1 MPAPHR
7 YTYMRRQ
14 IRNVNDAT
22 VVSKGGSTT
31 HLKQTFPVYTSRS
44 LSVYL
49 SNVSSSTSF
58 FLRNYICTM
67 HFHRLRWGCPRH
79 KTVPRFKNSVKRW
92 VGRQQHWRSLVSC
105 VGPLAEQ
112 EKKKRTSQKRKQKKY
127 RINNHSTGNGSW
139 EFCKTL
145 QREVGKYEG
154 G

>member
-1 MPAPHR
+1 MTILFKSVLLFLSFFKKTPPRKKKKMPAPHR

-79 KTVPRFKNSVKRW
+79 KTVPRFKNSVKRGG
-92 VGRQQHWRSLVSC
+92 VDSNIEGHLCLVS
-105 VGPLAEQ
+105 GLWRN
-112 EKKKRTSQKRKQKKY
+112 KKKKKEPPKKGNKRN
-127 RINNHSTGNGSW
+127 I
-139 EFCKTL
+139 E
-145 QREVGKYEG
+145 
-154 G
+154 